1 MILTRLTR
9 LLNLLTL
16 TRRALY
22 HTLRCA
28 REYLRLGRRARGLR
42 ELRHYRRLKADLQRQ
57 QAEAVQRLTALMRVT
72 A

>member
-22 HTLRCA
+22 HTLISA
-28 REYLRLGRRARGLR
+28 RDYLAHGRRARGLR

-57 QAEAVQRLTALMRVT
+57 QREAGMRLAALIQT
-72 A
+72 L